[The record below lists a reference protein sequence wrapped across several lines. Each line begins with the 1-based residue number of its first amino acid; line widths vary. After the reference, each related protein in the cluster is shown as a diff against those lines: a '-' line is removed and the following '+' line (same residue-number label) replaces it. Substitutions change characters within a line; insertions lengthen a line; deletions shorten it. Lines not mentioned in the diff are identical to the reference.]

1 MSKKKDEID
10 YEAEN
15 IKADIQIG
23 KLEREL
29 LYLTKEGYNIQEMI
43 TKAEAQISKQQDTV
57 DIERADRYD
66 IVQDMNRQF
75 KQMQE
80 DLLKEIGE
88 REKNIE
94 TAR

>member
-29 LYLTKEGYNIQEMI
+29 LYLTKEGYNI
-43 TKAEAQISKQQDTV
+43 
-57 DIERADRYD
+57 
-66 IVQDMNRQF
+66 
-75 KQMQE
+75 
-80 DLLKEIGE
+80 
-88 REKNIE
+88 
-94 TAR
+94 